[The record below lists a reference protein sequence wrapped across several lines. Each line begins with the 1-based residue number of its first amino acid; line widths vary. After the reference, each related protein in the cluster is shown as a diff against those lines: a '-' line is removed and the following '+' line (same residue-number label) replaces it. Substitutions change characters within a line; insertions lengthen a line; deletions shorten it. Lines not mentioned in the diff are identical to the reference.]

1 MAPLIKIEFPDFS
14 STILQKLNQQRQQG
28 QLCDVSIVV
37 QGHIFRAHKAVLA
50 ASSPY
55 FCDQVLL
62 KNSRRIVLPDVMNPR
77 VFENILLSSYTGRLV
92 MPAPEIVSYLT
103 AASFLQMWHVVD
115 KCTEV
120 LEGNPTVLCQ
130 KLNHGSDHQSPSS
143 SNYNGLVESFE
154 LGTGGQTDFPKA
166 QELRDGENEEGSTKD
181 ELSSQLTEQ
190 EYLPSNSST
199 EHDRLST
206 EMASQDGEE
215 GASDNTEFHYTR
227 PLYSKPS
234 IMAHKRWIHVKPE
247 RLEQACEGMDVY
259 ASYDEHQVTESINTM
274 QTEHLVQPSGVEED
288 FQIVEKKVEAEF
300 DEQAEESNYDEQVD
314 FYGSSMEE
322 FSGERLDGNLMGHRQ
337 EAALTAGYRFST
349 TDKLYPCQCGKSFT
363 HKSQRDRHM
372 SMHLGLRPYGCGVCG
387 KKFKMKHHLV
397 GHMKIHTGIKPYEC
411 NICGRCSPY
420 QGPSGRHSEAVSA
433 LGAEHHPGGAEVS
446 PHLECGGDKLLELD
460 RPSEPLRGSKSYDA
474 VVFDV
479 LKVTPE
485 EFASQITLMD
495 IPVFKAIQPEELAS
509 CGWSKKDKHS
519 LAPNV
524 VAFTRRFN
532 QVSFWVVREILTA
545 QTLKIRAE
553 ILSHFVKI
561 AKKLLELNNLHSLM
575 SVVSALQ
582 SAPIFRL
589 TKTWAL
595 LNRKDKTTF
604 EKLDYLMSKEDNYK
618 RTRDYIRSLKMA
630 PSIPYLGIY
639 LLDLIYIDSAYP
651 ASGSI
656 MENEQRSNQMNNI
669 LRIIADLQV
678 SCSYDHLT
686 TLPHVQKYLKSV
698 RYIEELQKF
707 VEDDNYKL
715 SLRIE
720 PGSSSP
726 RLVSSK
732 EDLAGDCHDVWTAL
746 EGRRQIL
753 ALVIYDPNGNGS
765 HLPVST
771 LSPALLLAP
780 VQPVPRHRKSHS
792 LGNNMMCQLSVV
804 ESKSA
809 TFPSEK
815 ARHLL
820 DDSVLESRSPR
831 RDLALTSSTAITNGP
846 SLGGPQ
852 MDNRAQCASVLE
864 LCQNVVSAGDQGLVT
879 GSPGEQAPLLEAAML
894 TDVCSFSRQ
903 AGKLPICPRDARRH
917 EMIKA
922 GPSTEPDESSSPC
935 QPGAV
940 STESSATVPT
950 MEGPLRRKTLLKE
963 GRKPALS
970 SWTRKH
976 YKSTPGKKV
985 SIVGW
990 MVQLP
995 DDPEHPDIFQLN
1007 NPDKGNVYK
1016 FQAGSRFHA
1025 ILWHKHL
1032 DDACKSSRP
1041 QVPANLMSF
1050 E

>member
-1 MAPLIKIEFPDFS
+1 MNAHS
-14 STILQKLNQQRQQG
+14 SL
-28 QLCDVSIVV
+28 
-37 QGHIFRAHKAVLA
+37 
-50 ASSPY
+50 
-55 FCDQVLL
+55 
-62 KNSRRIVLPDVMNPR
+62 
-77 VFENILLSSYTGRLV
+77 
-92 MPAPEIVSYLT
+92 
-103 AASFLQMWHVVD
+103 
-115 KCTEV
+115 
-120 LEGNPTVLCQ
+120 
-130 KLNHGSDHQSPSS
+130 
-143 SNYNGLVESFE
+143 
-154 LGTGGQTDFPKA
+154 
-166 QELRDGENEEGSTKD
+166 
-181 ELSSQLTEQ
+181 
-190 EYLPSNSST
+190 
-199 EHDRLST
+199 
-206 EMASQDGEE
+206 
-215 GASDNTEFHYTR
+215 
-227 PLYSKPS
+227 
-234 IMAHKRWIHVKPE
+234 
-247 RLEQACEGMDVY
+247 
-259 ASYDEHQVTESINTM
+259 
-274 QTEHLVQPSGVEED
+274 
-288 FQIVEKKVEAEF
+288 
-300 DEQAEESNYDEQVD
+300 
-314 FYGSSMEE
+314 
-322 FSGERLDGNLMGHRQ
+322 
-337 EAALTAGYRFST
+337 
-349 TDKLYPCQCGKSFT
+349 
-363 HKSQRDRHM
+363 
-372 SMHLGLRPYGCGVCG
+372 
-387 KKFKMKHHLV
+387 
-397 GHMKIHTGIKPYEC
+397 
-411 NICGRCSPY
+411 
-420 QGPSGRHSEAVSA
+420 
-433 LGAEHHPGGAEVS
+433 
-446 PHLECGGDKLLELD
+446 
-460 RPSEPLRGSKSYDA
+460 
-474 VVFDV
+474 
-479 LKVTPE
+479 
-485 EFASQITLMD
+485 
-495 IPVFKAIQPEELAS
+495 EELAS
-509 CGWSKKDKHS
+509 CGWSKKEKHS

-532 QVSFWVVREILTA
+532 Q
-545 QTLKIRAE
+545 
-553 ILSHFVKI
+553 
-561 AKKLLELNNLHSLM
+561 KLLELNNLHSLM

-618 RTRDYIRSLKMA
+618 RTREYIRSLKMV

-732 EDLAGDCHDVWTAL
+732 EDLAGPSA
-746 EGRRQIL
+746 GSSSARFRRRPTCPD
-753 ALVIYDPNGNGS
+753 ASVAGS
-765 HLPVST
+765 LPT
-771 LSPALLLAP
+771 P
-780 VQPVPRHRKSHS
+780 PVPRHRKSHS

-831 RDLALTSSTAITNGP
+831 KGLTLTSSAVTNGL
-846 SLGGPQ
+846 SLG
-852 MDNRAQCASVLE
+852 S
-864 LCQNVVSAGDQGLVT
+864 S
-879 GSPGEQAPLLEAAML
+879 
-894 TDVCSFSRQ
+894 
-903 AGKLPICPRDARRH
+903 
-917 EMIKA
+917 
-922 GPSTEPDESSSPC
+922 ESSEFSEEMSSGLESRGRLYATLGPNWRVPVRNSPRTRSCVYSPTSPC
-935 QPGAV
+935 TCTLG
-940 STESSATVPT
+940 SSAAVPT

-970 SWTRKH
+970 SWTRYWVILSGSTLLYYGAKSLRGTDRKH

-1016 FQAGSRFHA
+1016 FQTGSRFHA

-1032 DDACKSSRP
+1032 DDACKSNRP

>member
-1 MAPLIKIEFPDFS
+1 MYKRNGLMASVLVTSATPQGS
-14 STILQKLNQQRQQG
+14 S
-28 QLCDVSIVV
+28 
-37 QGHIFRAHKAVLA
+37 
-50 ASSPY
+50 SS
-55 FCDQVLL
+55 D
-62 KNSRRIVLPDVMNPR
+62 S
-77 VFENILLSSYTGRLV
+77 
-92 MPAPEIVSYLT
+92 
-103 AASFLQMWHVVD
+103 
-115 KCTEV
+115 
-120 LEGNPTVLCQ
+120 LEG
-130 KLNHGSDHQSPSS
+130 QSC
-143 SNYNGLVESFE
+143 
-154 LGTGGQTDFPKA
+154 D
-166 QELRDGENEEGSTKD
+166 
-181 ELSSQLTEQ
+181 
-190 EYLPSNSST
+190 
-199 EHDRLST
+199 
-206 EMASQDGEE
+206 
-215 GASDNTEFHYTR
+215 
-227 PLYSKPS
+227 
-234 IMAHKRWIHVKPE
+234 
-247 RLEQACEGMDVY
+247 Y
-259 ASYDEHQVTESINTM
+259 A
-274 QTEHLVQPSGVEED
+274 
-288 FQIVEKKVEAEF
+288 
-300 DEQAEESNYDEQVD
+300 
-314 FYGSSMEE
+314 
-322 FSGERLDGNLMGHRQ
+322 
-337 EAALTAGYRFST
+337 
-349 TDKLYPCQCGKSFT
+349 
-363 HKSQRDRHM
+363 
-372 SMHLGLRPYGCGVCG
+372 
-387 KKFKMKHHLV
+387 
-397 GHMKIHTGIKPYEC
+397 
-411 NICGRCSPY
+411 
-420 QGPSGRHSEAVSA
+420 
-433 LGAEHHPGGAEVS
+433 
-446 PHLECGGDKLLELD
+446 
-460 RPSEPLRGSKSYDA
+460 SKSYDA

-479 LKVTPE
+479 LKVSPE

-509 CGWSKKDKHS
+509 CGWSKKEKHS

-618 RTRDYIRSLKMA
+618 RTREYIRSLKMV

-732 EDLAGDCHDVWTAL
+732 EDLAGPSA
-746 EGRRQIL
+746 GSSSARFSRRPTCPD
-753 ALVIYDPNGNGS
+753 ASVAGS
-765 HLPVST
+765 LPT
-771 LSPALLLAP
+771 P
-780 VQPVPRHRKSHS
+780 PVPRHRKSHS
-792 LGNNMMCQLSVV
+792 LGNNRGRLY
-804 ESKSA
+804 A
-809 TFPSEK
+809 TLGPNW
-815 ARHLL
+815 R
-820 DDSVLESRSPR
+820 VPVRNSPR
-831 RDLALTSSTAITNGP
+831 TRSCVYSPTGP
-846 SLGGPQ
+846 CICTLG
-852 MDNRAQCASVLE
+852 
-864 LCQNVVSAGDQGLVT
+864 
-879 GSPGEQAPLLEAAML
+879 
-894 TDVCSFSRQ
+894 
-903 AGKLPICPRDARRH
+903 
-917 EMIKA
+917 
-922 GPSTEPDESSSPC
+922 
-935 QPGAV
+935 
-940 STESSATVPT
+940 SSATVPT

-963 GRKPALS
+963 GRRPALS
-970 SWTRKH
+970 SWTRYWVILSGSTLLYYGAKSLRGTDRKH

-985 SIVGW
+985 SVVGW

-1016 FQAGSRFHA
+1016 FQTGSRFHA

-1032 DDACKSSRP
+1032 DDACKSNRP
-1041 QVPANLMSF
+1041 QVKSPKPCLSLEISLPPLGLRVRRKQGSF
-1050 E
+1050 LPSEPLSCVPRHCLLSSLFP

>member
-1 MAPLIKIEFPDFS
+1 MYKRNGLMASVLVTSATPQGS
-14 STILQKLNQQRQQG
+14 S
-28 QLCDVSIVV
+28 
-37 QGHIFRAHKAVLA
+37 
-50 ASSPY
+50 SS
-55 FCDQVLL
+55 D
-62 KNSRRIVLPDVMNPR
+62 S
-77 VFENILLSSYTGRLV
+77 
-92 MPAPEIVSYLT
+92 
-103 AASFLQMWHVVD
+103 
-115 KCTEV
+115 
-120 LEGNPTVLCQ
+120 LEG
-130 KLNHGSDHQSPSS
+130 QSC
-143 SNYNGLVESFE
+143 
-154 LGTGGQTDFPKA
+154 D
-166 QELRDGENEEGSTKD
+166 
-181 ELSSQLTEQ
+181 
-190 EYLPSNSST
+190 
-199 EHDRLST
+199 
-206 EMASQDGEE
+206 
-215 GASDNTEFHYTR
+215 
-227 PLYSKPS
+227 
-234 IMAHKRWIHVKPE
+234 
-247 RLEQACEGMDVY
+247 Y
-259 ASYDEHQVTESINTM
+259 A
-274 QTEHLVQPSGVEED
+274 
-288 FQIVEKKVEAEF
+288 
-300 DEQAEESNYDEQVD
+300 
-314 FYGSSMEE
+314 
-322 FSGERLDGNLMGHRQ
+322 
-337 EAALTAGYRFST
+337 
-349 TDKLYPCQCGKSFT
+349 
-363 HKSQRDRHM
+363 
-372 SMHLGLRPYGCGVCG
+372 
-387 KKFKMKHHLV
+387 
-397 GHMKIHTGIKPYEC
+397 
-411 NICGRCSPY
+411 
-420 QGPSGRHSEAVSA
+420 
-433 LGAEHHPGGAEVS
+433 
-446 PHLECGGDKLLELD
+446 
-460 RPSEPLRGSKSYDA
+460 SKSYDA

-509 CGWSKKDKHS
+509 CGWSKKEKHS

-618 RTRDYIRSLKMA
+618 RTREYIRSLKMV

-720 PGSSSP
+720 PGSNSP

-732 EDLAGDCHDVWTAL
+732 EDLAGPSSGSSSARFS
-746 EGRRQIL
+746 RRPTCPD
-753 ALVIYDPNGNGS
+753 ASVAGS
-765 HLPVST
+765 LPT
-771 LSPALLLAP
+771 P
-780 VQPVPRHRKSHS
+780 PVPRHRKSHS
-792 LGNNMMCQLSVV
+792 LGNNRGRLY
-804 ESKSA
+804 A
-809 TFPSEK
+809 TLGPNW
-815 ARHLL
+815 R
-820 DDSVLESRSPR
+820 VPVRNSPR
-831 RDLALTSSTAITNGP
+831 TRSCVYSPTGP
-846 SLGGPQ
+846 CVCTLG
-852 MDNRAQCASVLE
+852 
-864 LCQNVVSAGDQGLVT
+864 
-879 GSPGEQAPLLEAAML
+879 
-894 TDVCSFSRQ
+894 
-903 AGKLPICPRDARRH
+903 
-917 EMIKA
+917 
-922 GPSTEPDESSSPC
+922 
-935 QPGAV
+935 
-940 STESSATVPT
+940 SSAAVPT

-970 SWTRKH
+970 SWTRYWVILSGSTLLYYGAKSLRGTDRKH

-1016 FQAGSRFHA
+1016 FQTGSRFHA

-1032 DDACKSSRP
+1032 DDACKSNRP
-1041 QVPANLMSF
+1041 QVKSPKSCLSPKIPSPRLRTIKNTPPSF
-1050 E
+1050 PQSLSARLPGTLF

>member
-1 MAPLIKIEFPDFS
+1 MYKRNGLMASVLVTSATPQGS
-14 STILQKLNQQRQQG
+14 S
-28 QLCDVSIVV
+28 
-37 QGHIFRAHKAVLA
+37 
-50 ASSPY
+50 SS
-55 FCDQVLL
+55 D
-62 KNSRRIVLPDVMNPR
+62 S
-77 VFENILLSSYTGRLV
+77 
-92 MPAPEIVSYLT
+92 
-103 AASFLQMWHVVD
+103 
-115 KCTEV
+115 
-120 LEGNPTVLCQ
+120 LEG
-130 KLNHGSDHQSPSS
+130 QSC
-143 SNYNGLVESFE
+143 
-154 LGTGGQTDFPKA
+154 D
-166 QELRDGENEEGSTKD
+166 
-181 ELSSQLTEQ
+181 
-190 EYLPSNSST
+190 
-199 EHDRLST
+199 
-206 EMASQDGEE
+206 
-215 GASDNTEFHYTR
+215 
-227 PLYSKPS
+227 
-234 IMAHKRWIHVKPE
+234 
-247 RLEQACEGMDVY
+247 Y
-259 ASYDEHQVTESINTM
+259 A
-274 QTEHLVQPSGVEED
+274 
-288 FQIVEKKVEAEF
+288 
-300 DEQAEESNYDEQVD
+300 
-314 FYGSSMEE
+314 
-322 FSGERLDGNLMGHRQ
+322 
-337 EAALTAGYRFST
+337 
-349 TDKLYPCQCGKSFT
+349 
-363 HKSQRDRHM
+363 
-372 SMHLGLRPYGCGVCG
+372 
-387 KKFKMKHHLV
+387 
-397 GHMKIHTGIKPYEC
+397 
-411 NICGRCSPY
+411 
-420 QGPSGRHSEAVSA
+420 
-433 LGAEHHPGGAEVS
+433 
-446 PHLECGGDKLLELD
+446 
-460 RPSEPLRGSKSYDA
+460 SKSYDA

-479 LKVTPE
+479 LK
-485 EFASQITLMD
+485 SQITLMD

-509 CGWSKKDKHS
+509 CGWSKKEKHS

-618 RTRDYIRSLKMA
+618 RTREYIRSLKMV

-732 EDLAGDCHDVWTAL
+732 EDLAGPSA
-746 EGRRQIL
+746 GSSSARFSRRPTCPD
-753 ALVIYDPNGNGS
+753 ASVAGS
-765 HLPVST
+765 LPT
-771 LSPALLLAP
+771 P
-780 VQPVPRHRKSHS
+780 PVPRHRKSHS

-831 RDLALTSSTAITNGP
+831 RGLALTSSSAVTNGL
-846 SLGGPQ
+846 SLG
-852 MDNRAQCASVLE
+852 S
-864 LCQNVVSAGDQGLVT
+864 S
-879 GSPGEQAPLLEAAML
+879 
-894 TDVCSFSRQ
+894 
-903 AGKLPICPRDARRH
+903 
-917 EMIKA
+917 
-922 GPSTEPDESSSPC
+922 ESSEFSEEMSSGLESRGRLYATLGPNWRVPVRNSPRTRSC
-935 QPGAV
+935 VYSPTGPCIC
-940 STESSATVPT
+940 TLGSSAAVPT

-963 GRKPALS
+963 GRRPALS
-970 SWTRKH
+970 SWTRYWVILSGSTLLYYGAKSLRGTDRKH

-985 SIVGW
+985 SVVGW

-1016 FQAGSRFHA
+1016 FQTGSRFHA

-1032 DDACKSSRP
+1032 DDACKSNRP

>member
-1 MAPLIKIEFPDFS
+1 MYK
-14 STILQKLNQQRQQG
+14 R
-28 QLCDVSIVV
+28 
-37 QGHIFRAHKAVLA
+37 
-50 ASSPY
+50 
-55 FCDQVLL
+55 
-62 KNSRRIVLPDVMNPR
+62 
-77 VFENILLSSYTGRLV
+77 
-92 MPAPEIVSYLT
+92 
-103 AASFLQMWHVVD
+103 
-115 KCTEV
+115 
-120 LEGNPTVLCQ
+120 
-130 KLNHGSDHQSPSS
+130 
-143 SNYNGLVESFE
+143 NGL
-154 LGTGGQTDFPKA
+154 
-166 QELRDGENEEGSTKD
+166 
-181 ELSSQLTEQ
+181 
-190 EYLPSNSST
+190 
-199 EHDRLST
+199 
-206 EMASQDGEE
+206 MASV
-215 GASDNTEFHYTR
+215 
-227 PLYSKPS
+227 L
-234 IMAHKRWIHVKPE
+234 
-247 RLEQACEGMDVY
+247 
-259 ASYDEHQVTESINTM
+259 VT
-274 QTEHLVQPSGVEED
+274 
-288 FQIVEKKVEAEF
+288 
-300 DEQAEESNYDEQVD
+300 
-314 FYGSSMEE
+314 
-322 FSGERLDGNLMGHRQ
+322 
-337 EAALTAGYRFST
+337 
-349 TDKLYPCQCGKSFT
+349 
-363 HKSQRDRHM
+363 
-372 SMHLGLRPYGCGVCG
+372 
-387 KKFKMKHHLV
+387 
-397 GHMKIHTGIKPYEC
+397 
-411 NICGRCSPY
+411 
-420 QGPSGRHSEAVSA
+420 SA
-433 LGAEHHPGGAEVS
+433 
-446 PHLECGGDKLLELD
+446 
-460 RPSEPLRGSKSYDA
+460 
-474 VVFDV
+474 
-479 LKVTPE
+479 TPQ
-485 EFASQITLMD
+485 SQITLMD

-509 CGWSKKDKHS
+509 CGWSKKEKHS

-618 RTRDYIRSLKMA
+618 RTREYIRSLKMV

-732 EDLAGDCHDVWTAL
+732 EDLAGPSA
-746 EGRRQIL
+746 GSSSARFSRRPTCPD
-753 ALVIYDPNGNGS
+753 ASVAGS
-765 HLPVST
+765 LPT
-771 LSPALLLAP
+771 P
-780 VQPVPRHRKSHS
+780 PVPRHRKSHS

-831 RDLALTSSTAITNGP
+831 RGLALTSSSAVTNGL
-846 SLGGPQ
+846 SLG
-852 MDNRAQCASVLE
+852 S
-864 LCQNVVSAGDQGLVT
+864 S
-879 GSPGEQAPLLEAAML
+879 
-894 TDVCSFSRQ
+894 
-903 AGKLPICPRDARRH
+903 
-917 EMIKA
+917 
-922 GPSTEPDESSSPC
+922 ESSEFSEEMSSGLESRGRLYATLGPNWRVPVRNSPRTRSC
-935 QPGAV
+935 VYSPTGPCICTV
-940 STESSATVPT
+940 GSSAAVPT

-970 SWTRKH
+970 SWTRYWVILSGSTLLYYGAKSLRGTDRKH

-1016 FQAGSRFHA
+1016 FQTGSRFHA

-1032 DDACKSSRP
+1032 DDACKSNRP
-1041 QVPANLMSF
+1041 QVKSPKSCLSP
-1050 E
+1050 EIPSPTLGTKGP

>member
-1 MAPLIKIEFPDFS
+1 MYKRNGLMASVLVTSATPQGS
-14 STILQKLNQQRQQG
+14 S
-28 QLCDVSIVV
+28 
-37 QGHIFRAHKAVLA
+37 
-50 ASSPY
+50 SS
-55 FCDQVLL
+55 D
-62 KNSRRIVLPDVMNPR
+62 S
-77 VFENILLSSYTGRLV
+77 
-92 MPAPEIVSYLT
+92 
-103 AASFLQMWHVVD
+103 
-115 KCTEV
+115 
-120 LEGNPTVLCQ
+120 LEGQGC
-130 KLNHGSDHQSPSS
+130 D
-143 SNYNGLVESFE
+143 
-154 LGTGGQTDFPKA
+154 
-166 QELRDGENEEGSTKD
+166 
-181 ELSSQLTEQ
+181 
-190 EYLPSNSST
+190 
-199 EHDRLST
+199 
-206 EMASQDGEE
+206 
-215 GASDNTEFHYTR
+215 
-227 PLYSKPS
+227 
-234 IMAHKRWIHVKPE
+234 
-247 RLEQACEGMDVY
+247 Y
-259 ASYDEHQVTESINTM
+259 A
-274 QTEHLVQPSGVEED
+274 
-288 FQIVEKKVEAEF
+288 
-300 DEQAEESNYDEQVD
+300 
-314 FYGSSMEE
+314 
-322 FSGERLDGNLMGHRQ
+322 
-337 EAALTAGYRFST
+337 
-349 TDKLYPCQCGKSFT
+349 
-363 HKSQRDRHM
+363 
-372 SMHLGLRPYGCGVCG
+372 
-387 KKFKMKHHLV
+387 
-397 GHMKIHTGIKPYEC
+397 
-411 NICGRCSPY
+411 
-420 QGPSGRHSEAVSA
+420 
-433 LGAEHHPGGAEVS
+433 
-446 PHLECGGDKLLELD
+446 
-460 RPSEPLRGSKSYDA
+460 SKSYDA

-495 IPVFKAIQPEELAS
+495 IPVFKAIQPE
-509 CGWSKKDKHS
+509 
-519 LAPNV
+519 
-524 VAFTRRFN
+524 
-532 QVSFWVVREILTA
+532 VSFWVVREILTA

-618 RTRDYIRSLKMA
+618 RTREYIRSLKMV

-732 EDLAGDCHDVWTAL
+732 EDLAAPTGGSSSARFS
-746 EGRRQIL
+746 RRPTCPD
-753 ALVIYDPNGNGS
+753 ASVTGS
-765 HLPVST
+765 LPT
-771 LSPALLLAP
+771 P
-780 VQPVPRHRKSHS
+780 PVPRHRKSHS
-792 LGNNMMCQLSVV
+792 LGNKYKPQPAQTSPGVTHRLEEKGLLPSVRGLLCARCSATCLSSILSLSPCRPPSMMCQLSVV

-831 RDLALTSSTAITNGP
+831 RALALASSSAVTNGLALGSSESSEFSEETSSGLASRGRLYATLGP
-846 SLGGPQ
+846 NWRVPVRNSPRTRSCVYSPTGPCICTLG
-852 MDNRAQCASVLE
+852 
-864 LCQNVVSAGDQGLVT
+864 
-879 GSPGEQAPLLEAAML
+879 
-894 TDVCSFSRQ
+894 
-903 AGKLPICPRDARRH
+903 
-917 EMIKA
+917 
-922 GPSTEPDESSSPC
+922 
-935 QPGAV
+935 
-940 STESSATVPT
+940 SSAAVPT

-970 SWTRKH
+970 SWTRYWVILSGSTLLYYGAKSLRGTDRKH

-985 SIVGW
+985 SVVGW

-1016 FQAGSRFHA
+1016 FQTGSRFHA

-1032 DDACKSSRP
+1032 DDACKSNRPQQPWLLVSGAVRPLGMLEPIGPLVRHACLRLCSRP
-1041 QVPANLMSF
+1041 PLLPLPGPGFRRNALRAGIGRILPTSL
-1050 E
+1050 

>member
-1 MAPLIKIEFPDFS
+1 MYKRNGLMASVLVTSATPQFIDEETKAQTGEQTGLESHSCQGS
-14 STILQKLNQQRQQG
+14 S
-28 QLCDVSIVV
+28 
-37 QGHIFRAHKAVLA
+37 
-50 ASSPY
+50 SS
-55 FCDQVLL
+55 D
-62 KNSRRIVLPDVMNPR
+62 S
-77 VFENILLSSYTGRLV
+77 
-92 MPAPEIVSYLT
+92 
-103 AASFLQMWHVVD
+103 
-115 KCTEV
+115 
-120 LEGNPTVLCQ
+120 LEG
-130 KLNHGSDHQSPSS
+130 QSC
-143 SNYNGLVESFE
+143 
-154 LGTGGQTDFPKA
+154 
-166 QELRDGENEEGSTKD
+166 
-181 ELSSQLTEQ
+181 
-190 EYLPSNSST
+190 EY
-199 EHDRLST
+199 
-206 EMASQDGEE
+206 A
-215 GASDNTEFHYTR
+215 
-227 PLYSKPS
+227 
-234 IMAHKRWIHVKPE
+234 
-247 RLEQACEGMDVY
+247 
-259 ASYDEHQVTESINTM
+259 
-274 QTEHLVQPSGVEED
+274 
-288 FQIVEKKVEAEF
+288 
-300 DEQAEESNYDEQVD
+300 
-314 FYGSSMEE
+314 
-322 FSGERLDGNLMGHRQ
+322 
-337 EAALTAGYRFST
+337 
-349 TDKLYPCQCGKSFT
+349 
-363 HKSQRDRHM
+363 
-372 SMHLGLRPYGCGVCG
+372 
-387 KKFKMKHHLV
+387 
-397 GHMKIHTGIKPYEC
+397 
-411 NICGRCSPY
+411 
-420 QGPSGRHSEAVSA
+420 
-433 LGAEHHPGGAEVS
+433 
-446 PHLECGGDKLLELD
+446 
-460 RPSEPLRGSKSYDA
+460 SKSYDA

-509 CGWSKKDKHS
+509 CGWSKKEKHS

-532 QVSFWVVREILTA
+532 Q
-545 QTLKIRAE
+545 
-553 ILSHFVKI
+553 
-561 AKKLLELNNLHSLM
+561 KLLELNNLHSLM

-618 RTRDYIRSLKMA
+618 RTREYIRSLKMV

-732 EDLAGDCHDVWTAL
+732 EDLAGPSA
-746 EGRRQIL
+746 GSGSARFSRRPTCPDTSV
-753 ALVIYDPNGNGS
+753 AGS
-765 HLPVST
+765 LPT
-771 LSPALLLAP
+771 P
-780 VQPVPRHRKSHS
+780 PVPRHRKSHS
-792 LGNNMMCQLSVV
+792 LGNNRGRLY
-804 ESKSA
+804 A
-809 TFPSEK
+809 TLGPNW
-815 ARHLL
+815 R
-820 DDSVLESRSPR
+820 VPVRNSPR
-831 RDLALTSSTAITNGP
+831 TRSCVYSPTGP
-846 SLGGPQ
+846 CICSLG
-852 MDNRAQCASVLE
+852 N
-864 LCQNVVSAGDQGLVT
+864 SA
-879 GSPGEQAPLLEAAML
+879 A
-894 TDVCSFSRQ
+894 
-903 AGKLPICPRDARRH
+903 
-917 EMIKA
+917 
-922 GPSTEPDESSSPC
+922 
-935 QPGAV
+935 
-940 STESSATVPT
+940 VPT

-970 SWTRKH
+970 SWTRYWVILSGSTLLYYGAKSLRGTDRKH

-1016 FQAGSRFHA
+1016 FQTGSRFHA

-1032 DDACKSSRP
+1032 DDACKSNRP

>member
-1 MAPLIKIEFPDFS
+1 MQTGYVTPTGGPEAPCSPETMYKRNGLMASVLVTSATPQGS
-14 STILQKLNQQRQQG
+14 S
-28 QLCDVSIVV
+28 
-37 QGHIFRAHKAVLA
+37 
-50 ASSPY
+50 SS
-55 FCDQVLL
+55 D
-62 KNSRRIVLPDVMNPR
+62 S
-77 VFENILLSSYTGRLV
+77 
-92 MPAPEIVSYLT
+92 
-103 AASFLQMWHVVD
+103 
-115 KCTEV
+115 
-120 LEGNPTVLCQ
+120 LEG
-130 KLNHGSDHQSPSS
+130 QSC
-143 SNYNGLVESFE
+143 
-154 LGTGGQTDFPKA
+154 D
-166 QELRDGENEEGSTKD
+166 
-181 ELSSQLTEQ
+181 
-190 EYLPSNSST
+190 
-199 EHDRLST
+199 
-206 EMASQDGEE
+206 
-215 GASDNTEFHYTR
+215 
-227 PLYSKPS
+227 
-234 IMAHKRWIHVKPE
+234 
-247 RLEQACEGMDVY
+247 Y
-259 ASYDEHQVTESINTM
+259 A
-274 QTEHLVQPSGVEED
+274 
-288 FQIVEKKVEAEF
+288 
-300 DEQAEESNYDEQVD
+300 
-314 FYGSSMEE
+314 
-322 FSGERLDGNLMGHRQ
+322 
-337 EAALTAGYRFST
+337 
-349 TDKLYPCQCGKSFT
+349 
-363 HKSQRDRHM
+363 
-372 SMHLGLRPYGCGVCG
+372 
-387 KKFKMKHHLV
+387 
-397 GHMKIHTGIKPYEC
+397 
-411 NICGRCSPY
+411 
-420 QGPSGRHSEAVSA
+420 
-433 LGAEHHPGGAEVS
+433 
-446 PHLECGGDKLLELD
+446 
-460 RPSEPLRGSKSYDA
+460 SKSYDA

-509 CGWSKKDKHS
+509 CGWSKKEKHS

-618 RTRDYIRSLKMA
+618 RTRDYIRSLKMV

-732 EDLAGDCHDVWTAL
+732 EDLAGPSA
-746 EGRRQIL
+746 GSSSARFSRRPTCPD
-753 ALVIYDPNGNGS
+753 ASVAGS
-765 HLPVST
+765 LPT
-771 LSPALLLAP
+771 P
-780 VQPVPRHRKSHS
+780 PVPRHRKSHS
-792 LGNNMMCQLSVV
+792 LGNNRGRLY
-804 ESKSA
+804 A
-809 TFPSEK
+809 TLGPNW
-815 ARHLL
+815 R
-820 DDSVLESRSPR
+820 VPVRNSPR
-831 RDLALTSSTAITNGP
+831 TRSCAYSPTGPCICALGSSVA
-846 SLGGPQ
+846 
-852 MDNRAQCASVLE
+852 
-864 LCQNVVSAGDQGLVT
+864 
-879 GSPGEQAPLLEAAML
+879 
-894 TDVCSFSRQ
+894 
-903 AGKLPICPRDARRH
+903 
-917 EMIKA
+917 
-922 GPSTEPDESSSPC
+922 
-935 QPGAV
+935 
-940 STESSATVPT
+940 VPT

-970 SWTRKH
+970 SWTRYWVILSESTLLYYGAKSLRGTDRKH

-1016 FQAGSRFHA
+1016 FQTGSRFHA

-1032 DDACKSSRP
+1032 DDACKSNRP
-1041 QVPANLMSF
+1041 QELAASSQWEVPANLMSF

>member
-1 MAPLIKIEFPDFS
+1 MLQPRLLQTGYVTCRDCPEAPCGLETMYKRNGLMASVLVTSATPQGS
-14 STILQKLNQQRQQG
+14 S
-28 QLCDVSIVV
+28 
-37 QGHIFRAHKAVLA
+37 
-50 ASSPY
+50 SS
-55 FCDQVLL
+55 D
-62 KNSRRIVLPDVMNPR
+62 S
-77 VFENILLSSYTGRLV
+77 
-92 MPAPEIVSYLT
+92 
-103 AASFLQMWHVVD
+103 
-115 KCTEV
+115 
-120 LEGNPTVLCQ
+120 LEG
-130 KLNHGSDHQSPSS
+130 QSC
-143 SNYNGLVESFE
+143 
-154 LGTGGQTDFPKA
+154 D
-166 QELRDGENEEGSTKD
+166 
-181 ELSSQLTEQ
+181 
-190 EYLPSNSST
+190 
-199 EHDRLST
+199 
-206 EMASQDGEE
+206 
-215 GASDNTEFHYTR
+215 
-227 PLYSKPS
+227 
-234 IMAHKRWIHVKPE
+234 
-247 RLEQACEGMDVY
+247 Y
-259 ASYDEHQVTESINTM
+259 A
-274 QTEHLVQPSGVEED
+274 
-288 FQIVEKKVEAEF
+288 
-300 DEQAEESNYDEQVD
+300 
-314 FYGSSMEE
+314 
-322 FSGERLDGNLMGHRQ
+322 
-337 EAALTAGYRFST
+337 
-349 TDKLYPCQCGKSFT
+349 
-363 HKSQRDRHM
+363 
-372 SMHLGLRPYGCGVCG
+372 
-387 KKFKMKHHLV
+387 
-397 GHMKIHTGIKPYEC
+397 
-411 NICGRCSPY
+411 
-420 QGPSGRHSEAVSA
+420 
-433 LGAEHHPGGAEVS
+433 
-446 PHLECGGDKLLELD
+446 
-460 RPSEPLRGSKSYDA
+460 SKSYDA

-509 CGWSKKDKHS
+509 CGWSKKEKHS

-618 RTRDYIRSLKMA
+618 RTREYIRSLKMV

-732 EDLAGDCHDVWTAL
+732 EDLAGPSA
-746 EGRRQIL
+746 GSGSARFSRRPTCPDTSV
-753 ALVIYDPNGNGS
+753 AGS
-765 HLPVST
+765 LPT
-771 LSPALLLAP
+771 P
-780 VQPVPRHRKSHS
+780 PVPRHRKSHS
-792 LGNNMMCQLSVV
+792 LGNNRGRLY
-804 ESKSA
+804 A
-809 TFPSEK
+809 TLGPNW
-815 ARHLL
+815 R
-820 DDSVLESRSPR
+820 VPVRNSPR
-831 RDLALTSSTAITNGP
+831 TRSCVYSPTGPCICSLGNSTA
-846 SLGGPQ
+846 
-852 MDNRAQCASVLE
+852 
-864 LCQNVVSAGDQGLVT
+864 
-879 GSPGEQAPLLEAAML
+879 
-894 TDVCSFSRQ
+894 
-903 AGKLPICPRDARRH
+903 
-917 EMIKA
+917 
-922 GPSTEPDESSSPC
+922 
-935 QPGAV
+935 
-940 STESSATVPT
+940 VPT

-970 SWTRKH
+970 SWTRYWVILSGSTLLYYGAKSLRGTDRKH
-976 YKSTPGKKV
+976 V

-1016 FQAGSRFHA
+1016 FQTGSRFHA

-1032 DDACKSSRP
+1032 DDACKSNRP
-1041 QVPANLMSF
+1041 QTVRVFHTWKYYRCQSKNLRISGTTKTGNFISLISLSFLSQMSQPNLK
-1050 E
+1050 

>member
-1 MAPLIKIEFPDFS
+1 
-14 STILQKLNQQRQQG
+14 
-28 QLCDVSIVV
+28 
-37 QGHIFRAHKAVLA
+37 
-50 ASSPY
+50 
-55 FCDQVLL
+55 
-62 KNSRRIVLPDVMNPR
+62 
-77 VFENILLSSYTGRLV
+77 
-92 MPAPEIVSYLT
+92 MPPSYLHCMDRSEGLLQT
-103 AASFLQMWHVVD
+103 GYVTCRGCPEAPCGLETMYKRNGLMASVLVTSATPQGSSSSD
-115 KCTEV
+115 S
-120 LEGNPTVLCQ
+120 LEG
-130 KLNHGSDHQSPSS
+130 QSC
-143 SNYNGLVESFE
+143 
-154 LGTGGQTDFPKA
+154 D
-166 QELRDGENEEGSTKD
+166 
-181 ELSSQLTEQ
+181 
-190 EYLPSNSST
+190 
-199 EHDRLST
+199 
-206 EMASQDGEE
+206 
-215 GASDNTEFHYTR
+215 
-227 PLYSKPS
+227 
-234 IMAHKRWIHVKPE
+234 
-247 RLEQACEGMDVY
+247 Y
-259 ASYDEHQVTESINTM
+259 A
-274 QTEHLVQPSGVEED
+274 
-288 FQIVEKKVEAEF
+288 
-300 DEQAEESNYDEQVD
+300 
-314 FYGSSMEE
+314 
-322 FSGERLDGNLMGHRQ
+322 
-337 EAALTAGYRFST
+337 
-349 TDKLYPCQCGKSFT
+349 
-363 HKSQRDRHM
+363 
-372 SMHLGLRPYGCGVCG
+372 
-387 KKFKMKHHLV
+387 
-397 GHMKIHTGIKPYEC
+397 
-411 NICGRCSPY
+411 
-420 QGPSGRHSEAVSA
+420 
-433 LGAEHHPGGAEVS
+433 
-446 PHLECGGDKLLELD
+446 
-460 RPSEPLRGSKSYDA
+460 SKSYDA

-509 CGWSKKDKHS
+509 CGWSKKEKHS

-618 RTRDYIRSLKMA
+618 RTREYIRSLKMV

-732 EDLAGDCHDVWTAL
+732 EDLAGPSA
-746 EGRRQIL
+746 GSGSARFSRRPTCPDTSV
-753 ALVIYDPNGNGS
+753 AGS
-765 HLPVST
+765 LPT
-771 LSPALLLAP
+771 P
-780 VQPVPRHRKSHS
+780 PVPRHRKSHS
-792 LGNNMMCQLSVV
+792 LGNNRGRLY
-804 ESKSA
+804 A
-809 TFPSEK
+809 TLGPNW
-815 ARHLL
+815 R
-820 DDSVLESRSPR
+820 VPVRNSPR
-831 RDLALTSSTAITNGP
+831 TRSCVYSPTGP
-846 SLGGPQ
+846 CICSLG
-852 MDNRAQCASVLE
+852 N
-864 LCQNVVSAGDQGLVT
+864 SA
-879 GSPGEQAPLLEAAML
+879 A
-894 TDVCSFSRQ
+894 
-903 AGKLPICPRDARRH
+903 
-917 EMIKA
+917 
-922 GPSTEPDESSSPC
+922 
-935 QPGAV
+935 
-940 STESSATVPT
+940 VPT

-970 SWTRKH
+970 SWTRYWVILSGSTLLYYGAKSLRGTDRKH

-1016 FQAGSRFHA
+1016 FQTGSRFHA

-1032 DDACKSSRP
+1032 DDACKSNRP
-1041 QVPANLMSF
+1041 QVKSPKSCLSP
-1050 E
+1050 EISSPTLGTKGP

>member
-1 MAPLIKIEFPDFS
+1 MYKRNGLMASVLVTSATPQGS
-14 STILQKLNQQRQQG
+14 S
-28 QLCDVSIVV
+28 
-37 QGHIFRAHKAVLA
+37 
-50 ASSPY
+50 SS
-55 FCDQVLL
+55 D
-62 KNSRRIVLPDVMNPR
+62 S
-77 VFENILLSSYTGRLV
+77 
-92 MPAPEIVSYLT
+92 
-103 AASFLQMWHVVD
+103 
-115 KCTEV
+115 
-120 LEGNPTVLCQ
+120 LEG
-130 KLNHGSDHQSPSS
+130 QSC
-143 SNYNGLVESFE
+143 
-154 LGTGGQTDFPKA
+154 D
-166 QELRDGENEEGSTKD
+166 
-181 ELSSQLTEQ
+181 
-190 EYLPSNSST
+190 
-199 EHDRLST
+199 
-206 EMASQDGEE
+206 
-215 GASDNTEFHYTR
+215 
-227 PLYSKPS
+227 
-234 IMAHKRWIHVKPE
+234 
-247 RLEQACEGMDVY
+247 Y
-259 ASYDEHQVTESINTM
+259 A
-274 QTEHLVQPSGVEED
+274 
-288 FQIVEKKVEAEF
+288 
-300 DEQAEESNYDEQVD
+300 
-314 FYGSSMEE
+314 
-322 FSGERLDGNLMGHRQ
+322 
-337 EAALTAGYRFST
+337 
-349 TDKLYPCQCGKSFT
+349 
-363 HKSQRDRHM
+363 
-372 SMHLGLRPYGCGVCG
+372 
-387 KKFKMKHHLV
+387 
-397 GHMKIHTGIKPYEC
+397 
-411 NICGRCSPY
+411 
-420 QGPSGRHSEAVSA
+420 
-433 LGAEHHPGGAEVS
+433 
-446 PHLECGGDKLLELD
+446 
-460 RPSEPLRGSKSYDA
+460 SKSYDA

-509 CGWSKKDKHS
+509 CGWSKKEKHS

-618 RTRDYIRSLKMA
+618 RTREYIRSLKMV

-732 EDLAGDCHDVWTAL
+732 EDLAGPSASSSSARFS
-746 EGRRQIL
+746 RRPTCPD
-753 ALVIYDPNGNGS
+753 ASVAGS
-765 HLPVST
+765 LPT
-771 LSPALLLAP
+771 P
-780 VQPVPRHRKSHS
+780 PVPRHRKSHS

-831 RDLALTSSTAITNGP
+831 RGPALTSSSSAVTNGL
-846 SLGGPQ
+846 SLG
-852 MDNRAQCASVLE
+852 S
-864 LCQNVVSAGDQGLVT
+864 S
-879 GSPGEQAPLLEAAML
+879 
-894 TDVCSFSRQ
+894 
-903 AGKLPICPRDARRH
+903 
-917 EMIKA
+917 
-922 GPSTEPDESSSPC
+922 ESSEFSEEMSSGLERSRGRLYATLGPNWRVPVRNSPRTRSC
-935 QPGAV
+935 VYSPTGPCICALG
-940 STESSATVPT
+940 SSAAVPT

-963 GRKPALS
+963 GRKPTLS
-970 SWTRKH
+970 SWTRYWVILSGSTLLYYGAKSLRGTDRKH

-1016 FQAGSRFHA
+1016 FQTGSRFHA

-1032 DDACKSSRP
+1032 DDACKSNRP